1 MINVKKLSAAVL
13 AAVMLFSFSACS
25 NGSKNEE
32 AAADS
37 TTDAVSEPTVSAR
50 VTVDGTKFMVNGK
63 ELWINGTNTPWEKW
77 NDFDGNM
84 DEEFWDKTF
93 AQLAADN
100 INCTRIWIN
109 CSGENII
116 QLTTKGEVKG
126 ITEAHWTDLDKL
138 FALAE
143 KHKVYVMP
151 TLLSFDHFKGTAK
164 FSAGDKWRNL
174 IMSKE
179 MTDAFAENYVKT
191 FCERYGKC
199 EYIFGV
205 DIMNEPDWVK
215 ENEEC
220 GRVGF
225 EYLSYFFGKC
235 ASVIHQNS
243 DMLVTVG
250 MGMIK
255 YNSDSFDKNYVS
267 DAYLKELTGLEDSSL
282 DFYSPHYYPWMLS
295 SMAQPFDKSPTDFGL
310 DGTKPSIIGETPND
324 DEAQIKMTT
333 SQKYENCYNNGWN
346 GVMTWMDPQ
355 DNGSGY
361 EYYKYDLTAAAS
373 NHMNELI
380 PQKIHPLG

>member
-1 MINVKKLSAAVL
+1 MVNLKKISAAFL
-13 AAVMLFSFSACS
+13 AAAMLFSFSACS
-25 NGSKNEE
+25 KGGDASADN
-32 AAADS
+32 AAETETA
-37 TTDAVSEPTVSAR
+37 AEPTASAR
-50 VTVDGTKFMVNGK
+50 VSVDGTKFMVDGK

-100 INCTRIWIN
+100 VNCTRIWIN

-116 QLTTKGEVKG
+116 QLKTTGEVKS
-126 ITEAHWTDLDKL
+126 ITEGHWTDLDKL
-138 FALAE
+138 FAIAE
-143 KHKVYVMP
+143 KYKVYVMP

-191 FCERYGKC
+191 FCERYGNC
-199 EYIFGV
+199 EYIFGI

-215 ENEEC
+215 ENDEC
-220 GRVGF
+220 GKVGF

-235 ASVIHQNS
+235 ASVIHENS
-243 DMLVTVG
+243 DILVTVG

-255 YNSDSFDKNYVS
+255 YNSDKYDGNYVS
-267 DAYLKELTGLEDSSL
+267 DEFLKQLTGLDDAYL
-282 DFYSPHYYPWMLS
+282 DFYSPHYYAWMLS
-295 SMAQPFDKSPTDFGL
+295 SMPHPFDKSPVDFGL
-310 DGTKPSIIGETPND
+310 DGTKPAIIGETPND
-324 DEAQIKMTT
+324 DEAQMNLT
-333 SQKYENCYNNGWN
+333 SAQKYEYCFNNGWN

-355 DNGSGY
+355 KSGESY
-361 EYYKYDLTAAAS
+361 EYYKYDLTASAT

-380 PQKIHPLG
+380 PEKVHPLG

>member
-1 MINVKKLSAAVL
+1 MINIKKLSAAVL
-13 AAVMLFSFSACS
+13 AAVMLFSFAACS
-25 NGSKNEE
+25 NGSKNEDT
-32 AAADS
+32 AANSS
-37 TTDAVSEPTVSAR
+37 TNAVSEPTVSAR
-50 VTVDGTKFMVNGK
+50 VTVDGTKFMVDGK

-126 ITEAHWTDLDKL
+126 ITEAHWTDLNKL

-174 IMSKE
+174 IMSKD

-199 EYIFGV
+199 EYIFGI

-255 YNSDSFDKNYVS
+255 YNSDNFDKNYVS
-267 DAYLKELTGLEDSSL
+267 DAYLKELTGLENSNL

-324 DEAQIKMTT
+324 DEAQMKMTT
-333 SQKYENCYNNGWN
+333 SQKYENCFNNGWN

-380 PQKIHPLG
+380 PQKIHPLN

>member
-1 MINVKKLSAAVL
+1 MLSVKKISAVIL
-13 AAVMLFSFSACS
+13 AAAMLFSFSSCS
-25 NGSKNEE
+25 KGGD
-32 AAADS
+32 AAADKESETS
-37 TTDAVSEPTVSAR
+37 TVSEPTVSAR
-50 VTVDGTKFMVNGK
+50 VTVDGTKFMVDGK

-116 QLTTKGEVKG
+116 QLTTKGEVKS
-126 ITEAHWTDLDKL
+126 ITEGHWTDLDKL

-191 FCERYGKC
+191 FCERYGNC
-199 EYIFGV
+199 EYIFGI

-235 ASVIHQNS
+235 TSVIHQNS

-255 YNSDSFDKNYVS
+255 YNSDNFDKNYVS
-267 DAYLKELTGLEDSSL
+267 DAYLKELTGLDDSCL

-295 SMAQPFDKSPTDFGL
+295 SMPQPFGKTPTDFGL
-310 DGTKPSIIGETPND
+310 DGTKPAIIGETPND
-324 DEAQIKMTT
+324 DEDKMNMTVA
-333 SQKYENCYNNGWN
+333 QKYEYSYNNGWN

-355 DNGSGY
+355 EKDGGY
-361 EYYKYDLTAAAS
+361 EYYRYDLTSSAS

-380 PQKIHPLG
+380 PEKIHPLG

>member
-1 MINVKKLSAAVL
+1 MVNLKKISAAFL
-13 AAVMLFSFSACS
+13 AAAMLFSFSACS
-25 NGSKNEE
+25 KGEDAS
-32 AAADS
+32 ADS
-37 TTDAVSEPTVSAR
+37 SETESVSESSASAR
-50 VTVDGTKFMVNGK
+50 VSVDGTKFMVDGK

-116 QLTTKGEVKG
+116 QLTTKGEVKSIVEG
-126 ITEAHWTDLDKL
+126 HWTDLDKL
-138 FALAE
+138 FAIAE
-143 KHKVYVMP
+143 KYKVYVMP

-191 FCERYGKC
+191 FCERYGSC
-199 EYIFGV
+199 EYIFGI

-215 ENEEC
+215 ENDEC
-220 GRVGF
+220 GKVGF

-235 ASVIHQNS
+235 ASVIHENS
-243 DMLVTVG
+243 DILATVG

-255 YNSDSFDKNYVS
+255 YNSDNYDGNYVS
-267 DAYLKELTGLEDSSL
+267 DEFLKQLTGLDDAYL
-282 DFYSPHYYPWMLS
+282 DFYSPHYYSWMLS
-295 SMAQPFDKSPTDFGL
+295 SMPQPFGKTPTDFGL

-324 DEAQIKMTT
+324 DEAQMNMTAV
-333 SQKYENCYNNGWN
+333 QKYEYCYNNGWN

-355 DNGSGY
+355 QSGDSY
-361 EYYKYDLTAAAS
+361 EYYKYDLTAAAA

-380 PQKIHPLG
+380 PEKVHPLG

>member
-1 MINVKKLSAAVL
+1 MVNFKKISAAFL
-13 AAVMLFSFSACS
+13 AAAMLFSFSACS
-25 NGSKNEE
+25 KGGD
-32 AAADS
+32 AS
-37 TTDAVSEPTVSAR
+37 TDNSAETETVAETSASAR
-50 VTVDGTKFMVNGK
+50 VSVDGTKFMVDGK

-100 INCTRIWIN
+100 VNCTRIWIN

-116 QLTTKGEVKG
+116 QLTTKGEVKS
-126 ITEAHWTDLDKL
+126 ITEGHWTDLDKL
-138 FALAE
+138 FAIAE
-143 KHKVYVMP
+143 KYKVYVMP

-179 MTDAFAENYVKT
+179 KTDAFAENYVKT
-191 FCERYGKC
+191 FCERYGSC
-199 EYIFGV
+199 EYIFGI

-220 GRVGF
+220 GKVGY

-235 ASVIHQNS
+235 ASVIHENS
-243 DMLVTVG
+243 DILATVG

-255 YNSDSFDKNYVS
+255 YNSDKYDGNYVS
-267 DAYLKELTGLEDSSL
+267 DEFLKQLTGLDDAYL
-282 DFYSPHYYPWMLS
+282 DFYSPHYYAWMLS
-295 SMAQPFDKSPTDFGL
+295 SMPHPFDKSPVDFGL
-310 DGTKPSIIGETPND
+310 DGTKPAIIGETPND
-324 DEAQIKMTT
+324 DEAQMNLTT
-333 SQKYENCYNNGWN
+333 AQKYEYCYNNGWN
-346 GVMTWMDPQ
+346 GVMTWMDPKE
-355 DNGSGY
+355 SGDSY
-361 EYYKYDLTAAAS
+361 EYYKYDLTASAT

-380 PQKIHPLG
+380 PEKVHPLG